1 MGMSRTGLRS
11 HELHSLTMPFLWP
24 VATTFTETPSGHEE
38 NPAAVIGGSQRRS
51 PITIP
56 LIVLMKYKCST

>member
-11 HELHSLTMPFLWP
+11 HELHNLTIPFLWP

-38 NPAAVIGGSQRRS
+38 YPTAVIGGSQRRS

-56 LIVLMKYKCST
+56 LIDLM